1 MSLLSNSNQ
10 IIDKNQWTGTGGIN
24 TQYEDNQSAFNQT
37 HYMNG
42 AKIGGSR
49 SRRFLRRSK
58 RRFSK
63 RLSRRLGLS
72 RKYKKAI
79 KKIKSL
85 RRKLSRR
92 R

>member
-1 MSLLSNSNQ
+1 MSLLSDSNQ
-10 IIDKNQWTGTGGIN
+10 IITKDQWTGTGGIT
-24 TQYEDNQSAFNQT
+24 TQYEDNQTAFNQT
-37 HYMNG
+37 HYANG

-49 SRRFLRRSK
+49 SRRVLRRSK
-58 RRFSK
+58 RRCFS
-63 RLSRRLGLS
+63 RSLGLS

-85 RRKLSRR
+85 RRRLSRR

>member
-1 MSLLSNSNQ
+1 MSLLSDSNQ
-10 IIDKNQWTGTGGIN
+10 IITKDQWTGTGGIK
-24 TQYEDNQSAFNQT
+24 TQYEDNQTAFNQT
-37 HYMNG
+37 HYANG

-49 SRRFLRRSK
+49 SRRFLRRS
-58 RRFSK
+58 R
-63 RLSRRLGLS
+63 SRRLGLS

-92 R
+92 H

>member
-10 IIDKNQWTGTGGIN
+10 IITKDQWTGTGGIT
-24 TQYEDNQSAFNQT
+24 TQYEDNQTAFNQT
-37 HYMNG
+37 HYANG

-58 RRFSK
+58 RRC
-63 RLSRRLGLS
+63 LSRSRSLGLS

-79 KKIKSL
+79 KRIRSL

>member
-1 MSLLSNSNQ
+1 MSLLSDSNQ
-10 IIDKNQWTGTGGIN
+10 IITKDQWTGTGGIT

-37 HYMNG
+37 HYANG

-49 SRRFLRRSK
+49 SRRFLTRSK
-58 RRFSK
+58 RC
-63 RLSRRLGLS
+63 LSRRLKKTS
-72 RKYKKAI
+72 RRSR
-79 KKIKSL
+79 SL

>member
-10 IIDKNQWTGTGGIN
+10 IITNDQWTGTGGI
-24 TQYEDNQSAFNQT
+24 TAQYEDNTSAFRQT
-37 HYMNG
+37 HYANG

-63 RLSRRLGLS
+63 RLSRLGLS
-72 RKYKKAI
+72 RKRKKAI

>member
-1 MSLLSNSNQ
+1 MSLLSDSNQ
-10 IIDKNQWTGTGGIN
+10 IITKDQWTGTGGIT

-37 HYMNG
+37 HYANG

-58 RRFSK
+58 RC
-63 RLSRRLGLS
+63 LSRRLKKTS
-72 RKYKKAI
+72 RRSR
-79 KKIKSL
+79 SL

>member
-1 MSLLSNSNQ
+1 MSLLSDSNQ
-10 IIDKNQWTGTGGIN
+10 IITKDQWNGTGGIT

-37 HYMNG
+37 HYANG

-58 RRFSK
+58 RH
-63 RLSRRLGLS
+63 RLGLS
-72 RKYKKAI
+72 RKYKK
-79 KKIKSL
+79 KIRSL

>member
-1 MSLLSNSNQ
+1 MSLLSDSNQ
-10 IIDKNQWTGTGGIN
+10 IITKDQWMGTGGIT
-24 TQYEDNQSAFNQT
+24 TQYENNKSAFNQT
-37 HYMNG
+37 HYVNG

-58 RRFSK
+58 RRFF
-63 RLSRRLGLS
+63 SRRVGLS

-79 KKIKSL
+79 RKIKSL

>member
-10 IIDKNQWTGTGGIN
+10 IITKDQWTGTGGIT

-37 HYMNG
+37 HYANG

-49 SRRFLRRSK
+49 SRRFLRRQSSSRK
-58 RRFSK
+58 CF
-63 RLSRRLGLS
+63 SRRL
-72 RKYKKAI
+72 KKSS
-79 KKIKSL
+79 KHRKSL